1 MSRSADRRRARRGFS
16 LIEAVVTTGLLS
28 VGLLGLQA
36 SSILLTRLAK
46 EADSTSAAT
55 GLGSKQL
62 EILRSM
68 PLDPPG
74 HIPGSYDGGYYYPN
88 GTQGGPIN
96 VSWTVSANDTP
107 RSGLKTV
114 TVTSTWTDPLGA
126 HTAVVAGYVRC
137 STVPCRVYW

>member
-1 MSRSADRRRARRGFS
+1 MSRSADHRRPQRGFS
-16 LIEAVVTTGLLS
+16 LIEAVVTTALVS
-28 VGLLGLQA
+28 FGLLGLQA
-36 SSILLTRLAK
+36 SSVLLTRLAK

-68 PLDPPG
+68 PLDAVG
-74 HIPGSYDGGYYYPN
+74 HIPGSYDGGNYYPN
-88 GTQGGPIN
+88 GNSGGPIN

-107 RSGLKTV
+107 RAGLKTV
-114 TVTSTWTDPLGA
+114 TVTSTWTDGLGTRSA
-126 HTAVVAGYVRC
+126 SLGGYVRC

>member
-1 MSRSADRRRARRGFS
+1 MSLSASRRPAERGFS
-16 LIEAVVTTGLLS
+16 LVEALVTTGIVA

-36 SSILLTRLAK
+36 RTILMTRLAK
-46 EADSTSAAT
+46 QADSTSAAT

-88 GTQGGPIN
+88 GSTGGPIN

-107 RSGLKTV
+107 RAGLKTV
-114 TVTSTWTDPLGA
+114 TVTSAWN
-126 HTAVVAGYVRC
+126 
-137 STVPCRVYW
+137 

>member
-1 MSRSADRRRARRGFS
+1 
-16 LIEAVVTTGLLS
+16 LIEAVVTTGIVA

-36 SSILLTRLAK
+36 SSVLMTRLAK
-46 EADSTSAAT
+46 QADSTSAAT
-55 GLGSKQL
+55 GLGSKQW

-68 PLDPPG
+68 PLDANG
-74 HIPGSYDGGYYYPN
+74 HIPGSYNGGNYYPN
-88 GTQGGPIN
+88 GNSGGPIN

-114 TVTSTWTDPLGA
+114 TVTSSWTDPLGS
-126 HTAVVAGYVRC
+126 HTALVGGYVRC